1 MKITIPKIMHLLEK
15 IDTRIEKDLSMNLK
29 RDVEEKKYL
38 LEQRKDLVKIL
49 TRLYY

>member
-1 MKITIPKIMHLLEK
+1 MKITISKVMHLLEK

>member
-1 MKITIPKIMHLLEK
+1 MKITISKIMHLLEK
-15 IDTRIEKDLSMNLK
+15 IDTRIERDLSMNIK

-49 TRLYY
+49 ARLYY